1 MAYQRN
7 PVKAPRVSGLALKAF
22 VNTLESS
29 VGAPVLEKLVRDSGI
44 TPWRELSPGDAPP
57 LQFPL
62 PPGAPATEPQSPGE
76 QAVRAIA
83 ARTSAPER
91 ETVGAFVRAYREGK
105 ADPVAVARRLNET
118 IDKLEQGEARMG
130 MFITRKPEEVLRA
143 AEASAERLRAG
154 RPLSV
159 LDGVP
164 VVVKD
169 EVDVAG
175 FPTTLGTRFRN
186 QVASADATVAARLR
200 AAGALI
206 LGKANM
212 QEIGINPIGL
222 NPHHGA
228 ARNPWNLGHIT
239 GGSSS
244 GSAAVVA
251 AGLCPLSVGAD
262 GGGSIRIP
270 AALCGIVGLKAT
282 WGRIPETGVPPLCWN
297 VGHVGPMGLTVDDVA
312 ALYALLAG
320 PDGKDVVAQ
329 TQPAHHLSGYERADL
344 TGIRLGICWPYFEDA
359 APDVVA
365 RCKDA
370 VKALTNAGAVVV
382 EIPAPDLNTVLWTHS
397 CIILSEMA
405 ESMLPHTRER
415 VSDFGLD
422 SRTNLAIGR
431 HFRATDLVHAL
442 RHRHRLT
449 RELLAVMSGVDVI
462 ITPTTAI
469 SAPAI
474 PESTL
479 PDGESNLQV
488 ADALMRFVRE
498 GNLTGFPALS
508 VPAGHDRAGL
518 PVGVQLMGR
527 PFEEHLLLR
536 LGRVVESATPVRTPS
551 LHVTALR

>member
-22 VNTLESS
+22 VNTLESGI
-29 VGAPVLEKLVRDSGI
+29 GAPVLEKLVRDSGI
-44 TPWRELSPGDAPP
+44 TAWRELPAGDAPP

-62 PPGAPATEPQSPGE
+62 PPGAPATEAQSPQE
-76 QAVRAIA
+76 QAARAIA
-83 ARTSAPER
+83 ARAATPAR
-91 ETVGAFVRAYREGK
+91 ETVGSFARAYREGG
-105 ADPVAVARRLNET
+105 ADPVAVARRLNEA
-118 IDKLEQGEARMG
+118 IDRLERGEARMG
-130 MFITRKPEEVLRA
+130 WFIARKPDEVLRA

-164 VVVKD
+164 VVLKD
-169 EVDVAG
+169 EVDLAG

-186 QVASADATVAARLR
+186 QVATADSTVAARLR
-200 AAGALI
+200 AAGALL

-212 QEIGINPIGL
+212 NEIGINPIGL

-228 ARNPWNLGHIT
+228 ARNPWSRGHIT

-251 AGLCPLSVGAD
+251 AGLCPLSIGAD

-312 ALYALLAG
+312 AMYALLAG
-320 PDGKDVVAQ
+320 PDGKDLVAQ
-329 TQPAHHLSGYERADL
+329 TQPPHHLSDYERADL
-344 TGIRLGICWPYFEDA
+344 TGVRLGICWPYFEDA
-359 APDVVA
+359 SPDVVA

-370 VKALTNAGAVVV
+370 VRALTDAGATVV

-405 ESMLPHTRER
+405 ESMLPHSRANAA
-415 VSDFGLD
+415 DFGLD

-431 HFRATDLVHAL
+431 HFRATDLIHAL

-449 RELLAVMSGVDVI
+449 RELLAVM
-462 ITPTTAI
+462 
-469 SAPAI
+469 
-474 PESTL
+474 
-479 PDGESNLQV
+479 
-488 ADALMRFVRE
+488 
-498 GNLTGFPALS
+498 
-508 VPAGHDRAGL
+508 
-518 PVGVQLMGR
+518 
-527 PFEEHLLLR
+527 
-536 LGRVVESATPVRTPS
+536 
-551 LHVTALR
+551 

>member
-1 MAYQRN
+1 MAYHRH

-22 VNTLESS
+22 VNTLESAM
-29 VGAPVLEKLVRDSGI
+29 GAPVLEKLVRDSGI
-44 TPWRELSPGDAPP
+44 TPWRELSPGDTPP
-57 LQFPL
+57 IQFPL
-62 PPGAPATEPQSPGE
+62 PPGAPAAEPQSPGE
-76 QAVRAIA
+76 QAQRAIA
-83 ARTSAPER
+83 ARASSPER
-91 ETVGAFVRAYREGK
+91 ETVGAFVRAYREGQV
-105 ADPVAVARRLNET
+105 DPVAVARRLNET

-175 FPTTLGTRFRN
+175 FPTTLGTRFRT
-186 QVASADATVAARLR
+186 QVALADATVTARLR

-228 ARNPWNLGHIT
+228 ARNPWNRGHIT

-251 AGLCPLSVGAD
+251 SGLCPLSVGAD

-329 TQPAHHLSGYERADL
+329 SQPTHHLSGYERTDL

-370 VKALTNAGAVVV
+370 VKALTDAGAVVV

-405 ESMLPHTRER
+405 ASMLPHTRER

-449 RELLAVMSGVDVI
+449 RELLAVMAGVDVI
-462 ITPTTAI
+462 VTPSTAI
-469 SAPAI
+469 TAPAI

-479 PDGESNLQV
+479 PDGESNLVV

-508 VPAGHDRAGL
+508 VPAGFDRAGL